1 MMRYLILKMYTSRW
15 WKYDFLLFSLL
26 WYWIFANSSIAFK
39 PAGVAAQ
46 PKPKTFAIIFVIM
59 CGLALWLHGKLG
71 NNQFISGLI
80 AFSHF

>member
-1 MMRYLILKMYTSRW
+1 MRYLILKCTHLVGGNMTFY
-15 WKYDFLLFSLL
+15 YFSLL